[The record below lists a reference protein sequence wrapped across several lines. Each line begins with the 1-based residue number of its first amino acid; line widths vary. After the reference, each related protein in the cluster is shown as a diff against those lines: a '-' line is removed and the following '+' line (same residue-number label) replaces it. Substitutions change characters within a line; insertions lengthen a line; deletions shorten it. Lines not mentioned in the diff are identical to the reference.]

1 MVTVAPDISSR
12 LAAGHSYV
20 AASSMS
26 LRALQPITACRQDLG
41 SPDHTGVAVVISNGR
56 HI

>member
-20 AASSMS
+20 ATSSMS
-26 LRALQPITACRQDLG
+26 LWALQPIMACRQDLG
-41 SPDHTGVAVVISNGR
+41 SPDHTGVTVVISNGR
-56 HI
+56 RI